1 MSVDVTVETIIRR
14 PVDVV
19 AGYAADPANA
29 PSWYANIESVEWRTA
44 PPLAIGT
51 EVDFVA
57 RFLGKRLAYTYRFAE
72 YVPGERLVMS
82 TAQGPFPMETTYT
95 WRSVPGGTRMSL
107 RNRGEPAGLLR
118 VAGSV
123 AAAAVRRATTK
134 DLARLKAVLEQG

>member
-19 AGYAADPANA
+19 PGYAADPANA

-82 TAQGPFPMETTYT
+82 TAQGPFPMETSYT
-95 WRSVPGGTRMSL
+95 WRKRPRRDADEPSES
-107 RNRGEPAGLLR
+107 GEPAGLLR